1 MSYQIATR
9 KSVRH
14 NVEFWYGI
22 LICLDTRETVR
33 YAEAMSEAG
42 VHNILIGER
51 RRLTSIENT
60 EWSLHE
66 PARLR
71 KVGESNRPRQ
81 LHKSAGA
88 VVARADSS
96 HGSLFRGCGH

>member
-33 YAEAMSEAG
+33 YAEAMSEDG

-51 RRLTSIENT
+51 RRLTSIEHP
-60 EWSLHE
+60 EWGLHE
-66 PARLR
+66 PARLNFQ
-71 KVGESNRPRQ
+71 KVQERRPQIAHVSTKPNKYR
-81 LHKSAGA
+81 
-88 VVARADSS
+88 S
-96 HGSLFRGCGH
+96 HDSLFRHCL